1 MFCKKVKEIL
11 NLTEMSVGSKET
23 IVVEGEKCKY
33 FGEKKNNKAHGE
45 GIATL
50 ERDKDRSYYKGTF
63 CDDELHGIG
72 EFTNSLLIFCSR
84 LY

>member
-1 MFCKKVKEIL
+1 
-11 NLTEMSVGSKET
+11 MSVGSKET

-45 GIATL
+45 GIATFG
-50 ERDKDRSYYKGTF
+50 RDKDKSYRGTF

-72 EFTNSLLIFCSR
+72 EFTNSLLIFYSR